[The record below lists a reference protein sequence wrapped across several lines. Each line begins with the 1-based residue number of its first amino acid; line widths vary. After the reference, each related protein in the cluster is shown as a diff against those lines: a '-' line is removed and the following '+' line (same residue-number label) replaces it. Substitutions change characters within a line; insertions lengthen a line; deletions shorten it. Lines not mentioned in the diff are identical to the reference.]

1 MLTREDD
8 VDARALSRQGWSI
21 SAIARHLGHDRKTI
35 RDYVNGKRTAGV
47 RAKPADG
54 DPFEPFV
61 DYCRERL
68 AEDPHLWASTLFD
81 ELQPLG
87 FAGSYPTL
95 TRKLR
100 QLQLRPACEPCRPAK
115 GRPVAVI
122 DHPPGAEAQW
132 DWLELPD
139 PPESWGWGKTA
150 HLLVGA
156 LAHSSRWRGRLCEA
170 ETLPHLV
177 FGLDEVSRKLG
188 GLTQA
193 WRFDRMATVANPA
206 TGRITAGIAGVAKH
220 YGVRVVL
227 CPPRRGNRKGVVEK
241 ANHVAAQ
248 RWWRTVTDEM
258 TVEQAQA
265 SLDGWCSRRGDLR
278 TRPGRS
284 DGAGAKVTVATLAEA
299 EPLAPVPTA
308 YPAVLSV
315 ERTVSAQALVA
326 FRGNFYSVPPELAG
340 ATVTASTLLGS
351 RVLDL
356 ATGSGTSRGPVV
368 IARHQLAPPG
378 AGVMV
383 RSDVHVTA
391 LETAVLTA
399 ASPARPHR
407 AKTRIPPGP
416 AARAAAAAL
425 TDTTHTAAA
434 VVIDLER
441 YAAAAAGRNTLR

>member
-21 SAIARHLGHDRKTI
+21 SSIARHLGHDRKTI
-35 RDYVNGKRTAGV
+35 RDYLNGKRTAGV
-47 RAKPADG
+47 RAKPAGG

-61 DYCRERL
+61 DYCRARL

-100 QLQLRPACEPCRPAK
+100 ELRLRPACEPCRPAK
-115 GRPVAVI
+115 DRPVAVI
-122 DHPPGAEAQW
+122 DHPPGEETQW

-139 PPESWGWGKTA
+139 PPAAWGWGKTA

-156 LAHSSRWRGRLCEA
+156 LAHSSRWRGRLCEV

-177 FGLDEVSRKLG
+177 DGLDNVSRALG
-188 GLTQA
+188 GLTKA
-193 WRFDRMATVANPA
+193 WRFDRMATVVNPA
-206 TGRITAGIAGVAKH
+206 TGRVTAGFAGVAKH
-220 YGVRVVL
+220 YGVQVAL

-248 RWWRTVTDEM
+248 RWWRTLPDDV

-265 SLDGWCSRRGDLR
+265 SLDEWCTRRGDLR
-278 TRPGRS
+278 TRPG
-284 DGAGAKVTVATLAEA
+284 GAGGKLTVATLAER
-299 EPLAPVPTA
+299 EPLAAVPVA
-308 YPAVLSV
+308 YPAELTV

-340 ATVTASTLLGS
+340 AAASVTVRLGVEICDIAST
-351 RVLDL
+351 
-356 ATGSGTSRGPVV
+356 TGTAPVV
-368 IARHQLAPPG
+368 VARHRLAPAG
-378 AGVMV
+378 AGAVV
-383 RSDVHVTA
+383 RTEGHVTA
-391 LETAVLTA
+391 LTAAVLNA
-399 ASPARPHR
+399 VSSAQPHR
-407 AKTRIPPGP
+407 GKVRIPPGP
-416 AARAAAAAL
+416 TARAAAALL
-425 TDTTHTAAA
+425 TSPDSVDA

-441 YAAAAAGRNTLR
+441 YAAAAAGRNTLS

>member
-8 VDARALSRQGWSI
+8 VDAHALSRQGWTI

-35 RDYVNGKRTAGV
+35 RDYLNGKRAAGV
-47 RAKPADG
+47 RAKPAGG
-54 DPFEPFV
+54 DSFEPFV
-61 DYCRERL
+61 DYCRARL
-68 AEDPHLWASTLFD
+68 AEDPHLWASTLLD

-100 QLQLRPACEPCRPAK
+100 QLGLRSVCEPCRPAK

-122 DHPPGAEAQW
+122 DHPPGEETQW

-139 PPESWGWGKTA
+139 PPEYWGWGKTA

-177 FGLDEVSRKLG
+177 DGLDTVSRALG
-188 GLTQA
+188 GLTKT

-206 TGRITAGIAGVAKH
+206 TGRITAGFAGVAKH
-220 YGVRVVL
+220 YGVQVAL

-248 RWWRTVTDEM
+248 RWWRTLPDDV

-265 SLDGWCSRRGDLR
+265 SLDEWCARRGDLR
-278 TRPGRS
+278 TRPGQP
-284 DGAGAKVTVATLAEA
+284 DGAGSKTTVGTLAEA
-299 EPLAPVPTA
+299 EPLAPVPAA
-308 YPAVLSV
+308 YPAELAVD
-315 ERTVSAQALVA
+315 RIVSAQALVA

-340 ATVTASTLLGS
+340 SPVTVTTRLGS
-351 RVLDL
+351 DTMDI
-356 ATGSGTSRGPVV
+356 ASSSGRGPVV
-368 IARHQLAPPG
+368 VARHRLAPAG
-378 AGVMV
+378 AGVLV
-383 RSDVHVTA
+383 RTDAHVTA
-391 LETAVLTA
+391 LKTVVLQA

-407 AKTRIPPGP
+407 SKVRIPPGP

-425 TDTTHTAAA
+425 TETDPADA
-434 VVIDLER
+434 VIVDLER

>member
-47 RAKPADG
+47 RAKPAGG

-61 DYCRERL
+61 DYCRARL
-68 AEDPHLWASTLFD
+68 SEDPHLWASTLFD

-100 QLQLRPACEPCRPAK
+100 QLGLRPACEPCRPAK

-122 DHPPGAEAQW
+122 DHPPGEETQW

-139 PPESWGWGKTA
+139 PPAAWGWGKTA

-177 FGLDEVSRKLG
+177 DGLDQISRSLG
-188 GLTQA
+188 GLSKV

-206 TGRITAGIAGVAKH
+206 TGRITAGFAGVAKH
-220 YGVRVVL
+220 YGVQVAL

-241 ANHVAAQ
+241 ANHAAAQ
-248 RWWRTVTDEM
+248 RWWRTLPDDV

-265 SLDGWCSRRGDLR
+265 SLDDWCARRGDLR
-278 TRPGRS
+278 ARPGRP
-284 DGAGAKVTVATLAEA
+284 DGAGAKTTVVTLAAA
-299 EPLAPVPTA
+299 ERLAPVPAA
-308 YPAVLSV
+308 YPAELVV

-326 FRGNFYSVPPELAG
+326 FRGNFYSTPPELAG
-340 ATVTASTLLGS
+340 ATVTVTVRLGTDTIEVAASG
-351 RVLDL
+351 
-356 ATGSGTSRGPVV
+356 GRGPVV
-368 IARHQLAPPG
+368 VARHRLAPPG
-378 AGVMV
+378 AGVLV
-383 RSDVHVTA
+383 RSEGHVAA
-391 LETAVLTA
+391 LKTAVLTA

-407 AKTRIPPGP
+407 HKVRIPPGP
-416 AARAAAAAL
+416 AARTAAAAL
-425 TDTTHTAAA
+425 TNPDSGGA

-441 YAAAAAGRNTLR
+441 YAAAAAGRNTLS